1 MRPAVF
7 FWLILLST
15 CVSAQ
20 EPRAVITGPKE
31 AQLGDL
37 IVLNGGE
44 STGTSRLWLL
54 AAAPSPKTFM
64 PVNDGREC
72 VFATGTPGDYT
83 FVLVVAGIGVNGNAL
98 AQMATHTVKVLG
110 GQAPVNPTPFP
121 PATNPYPPPPA
132 ALQAALQPIF
142 SIQLT
147 TIDGRNLA
155 ELYAAAQK
163 LVMSAPAAIAAG
175 TKPEIATTADL
186 RAWLVVNGQQH
197 GLQGKYPGL
206 ADAVD
211 RYFGTQL
218 GTELRQVTPQDGNV
232 LLALAWA
239 VWRP

>member
-1 MRPAVF
+1 MRPIIF
-7 FWLILLST
+7 LWLILLST
-15 CVSAQ
+15 CLPAQ

-31 AQLGDL
+31 AQFGDL
-37 IVLNGGE
+37 IILNAGE

-54 AAAPSPKTFM
+54 AAAPAQKAFM

-83 FVLVVAGIGVNGNAL
+83 FVLVVAGIGVNGNAV

-110 GQAPVNPTPFP
+110 GQVPVNPPQP
-121 PATNPYPPPPA
+121 PPTTNPYPPPSA
-132 ALQAALQPIF
+132 AWQAQLQPITT
-142 SIQLT
+142 IQLMT
-147 TIDGRNLA
+147 SDAKQLA

-163 LVMSAPAAIAAG
+163 LVASAPAAIAAG
-175 TKPEIATTADL
+175 TIPEIATTADL
-186 RAWLVVNGQQH
+186 RAWLVTNGQQL

-218 GTELRQVTPQDGNV
+218 GTELRPVTLQDANV

-239 VWRP
+239 IWRA